1 MCGEAGEGQN
11 DGNNNAAA
19 AQNDIEAQA
28 FGISTGIGNPNAE
41 VDDFDDTS
49 DFSVDPNAEP
59 DDFDDTS
66 NFGPDPNAE
75 PDDFDNQQQDKSLSF
90 FGRLDRDIQKGL
102 GRESKGPPPGTLA
115 GAMFNLAEEVGKG
128 LDAGLGALGLEGEA
142 PPQGPSTSDETG
154 ATDRG
159 GDGAEL
165 PQPELARS
173 VRAAGVAPRV
183 QGASRRL
190 KPAPAP
196 AVPTGPTQADLDRE
210 RREQSEDRRRRASR
224 RQGRESTI
232 NTSPLGV
239 FEPLQLQQPRA
250 VPGASK
256 RFLGE

>member
-49 DFSVDPNAEP
+49 
-59 DDFDDTS
+59 

-75 PDDFDNQQQDKSLSF
+75 PDDFDDTTDFGKTPDDKDSF
-90 FGRLDRDIQKGL
+90 FSRFSRNLDRMKPQTPVEKGILAIAPLSKPAQLAVSLL
-102 GRESKGPPPGTLA
+102 GSLVEGTA
-115 GAMFNLAEEVGKG
+115 
-128 LDAGLGALGLEGEA
+128 LEGESGPPDSPDSPDA
-142 PPQGPSTSDETG
+142 PDGPGPDPK
-154 ATDRG
+154 
-159 GDGAEL
+159 
-165 PQPELARS
+165 PQPELARA

-190 KPAPAP
+190 NPAPAP
-196 AVPTGPTQADLDRE
+196 TVPAGPTQADLDRE
-210 RREQSEDRRRRASR
+210 RRVQSDERRRRASR

-232 NTSPLGV
+232 VTGPLGV
-239 FEPLQLQQPRA
+239 FGPPQLLRPRA

-256 RFLGE
+256 RLLGA